1 MQKLDVLSARKPDP
15 TKRNE
20 PLRPFASIVI
30 PAYNEEALIEKNLD
44 RLYTYMETLND
55 EFEWE
60 IIIVND
66 GSTDRTG
73 ELGESFAEL
82 HDNVTVLHHFV
93 NFHIGQCF
101 RFAFNHCKGDYVVT
115 IDLDLSYSPDHI
127 GRLLKTIRDTK
138 AKIVIAS
145 PYMKGGKI
153 TNIPWLR
160 RKCSIWANR
169 FLSLSAKGKISTL
182 TGMVRAYDRRFIASL
197 NLKAMDYEINPEII
211 YKAQLLRARI
221 IEIPAHLDWSFQ
233 KPTANQRKSSMR
245 ISRGVMSNLF
255 SGFIFRPFM
264 FFIVPGFL
272 LILPAIY
279 TLWLIIRYT
288 FNNFIAL
295 PDSFGPINYRIGA
308 AVAQAF
314 EKAPHTF
321 IVAGISLLVAFQLIS
336 LGILSLQSKRYFEE
350 LFHIESNIYKHLHEN
365 IVPTEH
371 IQSSRASH

>member
-1 MQKLDVLSARKPDP
+1 MGKLDVLATEDGKVSKVENKAKPS
-15 TKRNE
+15 T
-20 PLRPFASIVI
+20 SIVI
-30 PAYNEEALIEKNLD
+30 PAYNEEALIEKNLI
-44 RLYTYMETLND
+44 RLYRYLETLNH

-73 ELGESFAEL
+73 EIAESFAKL
-82 HDNVTVLHHFV
+82 HDNVYVLHHFV

-101 RFAFNHCKGDYVVT
+101 RFAFNHCRGDYVVT
-115 IDLDLSYSPDHI
+115 MDLDLSYSPQHI
-127 GRLLKTIRDTK
+127 GKLLNTIRDSK

-169 FLSLSAKGKISTL
+169 FLSLSAQGKISTL
-182 TGMVRAYDRRFIASL
+182 TGMVRAYDRRFITSL

-233 KPTANQRKSSMR
+233 KSTGKKRKSSMR
-245 ISRGVMSNLF
+245 ITRGVASNLL
-255 SGFIFRPFM
+255 SGFMFRPFM
-264 FFIVPGFL
+264 FFIIPGL
-272 LILPAIY
+272 ALMLPTFY
-279 TLWLIIRYT
+279 MLWLIIKYT
-288 FNNFIAL
+288 VKSML
-295 PDSFGPINYRIGA
+295 VMPESFGPLNYRIGA

-314 EKAPHTF
+314 EIAPHTF
-321 IVAGISLLVAFQLIS
+321 IVAGISLLVAIQLIS
-336 LGILSLQSKRYFEE
+336 LGILSLQNKRYFEE
-350 LFHIESNIYKHLHEN
+350 MFHLGSNINKNFREN
-365 IVPTEH
+365 I
-371 IQSSRASH
+371 IFNKDMR